1 MKSFAKKRLFLSKK
15 YSIVE
20 LSLNIIIKLL
30 TNSKIKNM
38 KNKKILEAIVALLII
53 IGVGYGVYQFAKPV
67 TLSVIDIP
75 QQEFVRNL
83 QVVDSKEYAVEAQL
97 YEGKFN
103 FWIRYLTPEGKVGN
117 IVISKGGKK
126 QNTINAVKI
135 LGNDDCQLLSITHH
149 E

>member
-1 MKSFAKKRLFLSKK
+1 
-15 YSIVE
+15 
-20 LSLNIIIKLL
+20 
-30 TNSKIKNM
+30 M

-67 TLSVIDIP
+67 TLTVIDIP

-83 QVVDSKEYAVEAQL
+83 QVVGEGYAVEAQL

-103 FWIRYLTPEGKVGN
+103 FWVRYLTPEGKVEN
-117 IVISKGGKK
+117 IVIPKGGKK

>member
-1 MKSFAKKRLFLSKK
+1 MKRKLKR
-15 YSIVE
+15 IA
-20 LSLNIIIKLL
+20 
-30 TNSKIKNM
+30 
-38 KNKKILEAIVALLII
+38 EAIVALLII
-53 IGVGYGVYQFAKPV
+53 IGVGYGIYQFAKPV

-103 FWIRYLTPEGKVGN
+103 FWVRYLTPEGKVGN
-117 IVISKGGKK
+117 IVIPKGGKK

-135 LGNDDCQLLSITHH
+135 LDNDDCQLLSITHH